1 MDNNFDLFEDNT
13 QYYLEY
19 FVDKDYIEY
28 FVECFD
34 NKKYFDY
41 LSEKCKVEE
50 ITENDFKA
58 KIVFSKE
65 FSEKMDGKTM
75 MRVTY
80 ELGKD
85 FSLEYKNK
93 RFIVYIIKM
102 VKGKAWINNAIEFFE
117 NIS

>member
-1 MDNNFDLFEDNT
+1 
-13 QYYLEY
+13 
-19 FVDKDYIEY
+19 
-28 FVECFD
+28 
-34 NKKYFDY
+34 
-41 LSEKCKVEE
+41 
-50 ITENDFKA
+50 
-58 KIVFSKE
+58 
-65 FSEKMDGKTM
+65 MDGKTM